1 MPRTTW
7 VWSCAG
13 WCARTASR
21 PPRRGAAARS
31 SFSCCTGR
39 GSPRPPSAPQARPR
53 SGAAPR
59 GHSTRNS
66 GQTEISLASRLAGV
80 AQAARAR
87 LERMRTIRAHRR
99 SPRVLRRRGRG
110 DATHADRQHHRARG
124 RPRTEAGAFDARP
137 SPIRVHPRA
146 AAIDRGDHV
155 SGNRARRRP
164 CRARSTPCT
173 ASRARRLRRTP
184 TIAHGVASP
193 PPRRSPSPRANRILE
208 APPSRLVNLLN
219 LAPDAVDAFLLPL
232 GVRRVRPGAADPPY
246 NVRSIRARRRSSSS
260 TPTRGPSETS
270 CRCTTPRRRPRQV
283 SSRWHAGTP
292 SAGPSRRDGTSRIR
306 SCVRLSVATAA
317 PSTSGG
323 SAPLSC
329 LFRIS
334 SGRAPRPRC
343 ALHDVGLTAAGDSPR
358 AQALR
363 ARRPASRR
371 RDPRAPAAPVGSR
384 QDVAVRGST
393 TAAEPGARP
402 RGPRPAKSPAI
413 HRHPCPVSSQ
423 ALANHTALLASGG
436 ARVDPPRVVACDRSQ
451 IWVNPYF
458 VRDDCKS
465 TPPASGHPRNETLP
479 RILGAL
485 VDPRTAEDRLVC
497 QVCDTKYGRRDSE
510 K

>member
-1 MPRTTW
+1 MTIAISDLVREALDSLAVVLLRLLRIKTREEHARTTTRRGARG
-7 VWSCAG
+7 VLPAG
-13 WCARTASR
+13 
-21 PPRRGAAARS
+21 PPRRG
-31 SFSCCTGR
+31 GR
-39 GSPRPPSAPQARPR
+39 
-53 SGAAPR
+53 
-59 GHSTRNS
+59 
-66 GQTEISLASRLAGV
+66 
-80 AQAARAR
+80 
-87 LERMRTIRAHRR
+87 
-99 SPRVLRRRGRG
+99 
-110 DATHADRQHHRARG
+110 
-124 RPRTEAGAFDARP
+124 
-137 SPIRVHPRA
+137 
-146 AAIDRGDHV
+146 
-155 SGNRARRRP
+155 
-164 CRARSTPCT
+164 
-173 ASRARRLRRTP
+173 
-184 TIAHGVASP
+184 
-193 PPRRSPSPRANRILE
+193 
-208 APPSRLVNLLN
+208 
-219 LAPDAVDAFLLPL
+219 
-232 GVRRVRPGAADPPY
+232 
-246 NVRSIRARRRSSSS
+246 
-260 TPTRGPSETS
+260 
-270 CRCTTPRRRPRQV
+270 
-283 SSRWHAGTP
+283 
-292 SAGPSRRDGTSRIR
+292 
-306 SCVRLSVATAA
+306 SVATAA

>member
-1 MPRTTW
+1 MR
-7 VWSCAG
+7 V
-13 WCARTASR
+13 
-21 PPRRGAAARS
+21 RRLAVALAACCLQVCPAAAD
-31 SFSCCTGR
+31 
-39 GSPRPPSAPQARPR
+39 
-53 SGAAPR
+53 
-59 GHSTRNS
+59 
-66 GQTEISLASRLAGV
+66 E
-80 AQAARAR
+80 
-87 LERMRTIRAHRR
+87 
-99 SPRVLRRRGRG
+99 
-110 DATHADRQHHRARG
+110 
-124 RPRTEAGAFDARP
+124 
-137 SPIRVHPRA
+137 
-146 AAIDRGDHV
+146 
-155 SGNRARRRP
+155 
-164 CRARSTPCT
+164 
-173 ASRARRLRRTP
+173 
-184 TIAHGVASP
+184 
-193 PPRRSPSPRANRILE
+193 
-208 APPSRLVNLLN
+208 
-219 LAPDAVDAFLLPL
+219 
-232 GVRRVRPGAADPPY
+232 
-246 NVRSIRARRRSSSS
+246 SIN
-260 TPTRGPSETS
+260 
-270 CRCTTPRRRPRQV
+270 CRCTTPRRRSRQV

-343 ALHDVGLTAAGDSPR
+343 APHDVGLTAAGDSPHT
-358 AQALR
+358 QALR